1 MIERAR
7 QEEGF
12 TLIELMIVIVILG
25 VLAGIVL
32 FAVGGITDRGT
43 SAACKTDVST
53 IQTGVEAY
61 FAKTGVY
68 PNDLVPSLTDPSGAA
83 GTAQFLKWDSSFT
96 GSTSAT
102 GPSSS
107 ARQGQGYTVTYDP
120 SRGLPTSASRQRAH
134 RMSPAESA
142 PGSFMFRRQGLRSHD
157 GAGEQAAKRACS
169 PNDPGCCARNRCRSL
184 EWWSR
189 LGPRAARFSGNL

>member
-1 MIERAR
+1 MQKLLQKAR
-7 QEEGF
+7 TDEGF

-53 IQTGVEAY
+53 IETGVEAY

-68 PNDLVPSLTDPSGAA
+68 PPDLVPSLTNPA
-83 GTAQFLKWDSSFT
+83 GTTQFLKWDPAFT

-102 GPSSS
+102 GPASS
-107 ARQGQGYTVTYDP
+107 ARQGQGY
-120 SRGLPTSASRQRAH
+120 
-134 RMSPAESA
+134 
-142 PGSFMFRRQGLRSHD
+142 
-157 GAGEQAAKRACS
+157 
-169 PNDPGCCARNRCRSL
+169 NI
-184 EWWSR
+184 
-189 LGPRAARFSGNL
+189 

>member
-1 MIERAR
+1 MHRMIERAR

-53 IQTGVEAY
+53 IETGVEAY

-68 PNDLVPSLTDPSGAA
+68 PPDLVPSLTNPA
-83 GTAQFLKWDSSFT
+83 GTTQFLKWDPAFT

-102 GPSSS
+102 GPASS
-107 ARQGQGYTVTYDP
+107 ARQGQGYNIVYQGAATGAVWV
-120 SRGLPTSASRQRAH
+120 
-134 RMSPAESA
+134 A
-142 PGSFMFRRQGLRSHD
+142 PG
-157 GAGEQAAKRACS
+157 ATVPTATTVC
-169 PNDPGCCARNRCRSL
+169 P
-184 EWWSR
+184 
-189 LGPRAARFSGNL
+189 

>member
-1 MIERAR
+1 MHRMIERAR

-53 IQTGVEAY
+53 IETGVEAY
-61 FAKTGVY
+61 VAKTGVY
-68 PNDLVPSLTDPSGAA
+68 PPDLVPSLTDPA
-83 GTAQFLKWDSSFT
+83 GTTQFLKWDPAFT

-102 GPSSS
+102 GPASS
-107 ARQGQGYTVTYDP
+107 ARQGQGYNIVYQGAATGAVWV
-120 SRGLPTSASRQRAH
+120 
-134 RMSPAESA
+134 A
-142 PGSFMFRRQGLRSHD
+142 PGSTTPT
-157 GAGEQAAKRACS
+157 ATTVC
-169 PNDPGCCARNRCRSL
+169 PT
-184 EWWSR
+184 
-189 LGPRAARFSGNL
+189 